1 MEPAQALDQIA
12 TPAADVTPAPDGSRT
27 PAPDPIAHNAPATVD
42 SLGPSHVAT
51 EPMLGTGPPDT
62 SDTIVVALRADSTD
76 YAIAMDTV
84 QMRDTSEIECSLPV
98 RRLEL
103 SVWGGPFMTRT
114 RYSGDHTADWASTV
128 SGSPSFAFGAEMMR
142 QGRHFGFGLGL
153 HHVTYAEQL
162 EARTL
167 QDEHRVWVTDYH
179 LDPVDTTLLIVNGTV
194 WVNGQQYHN
203 TYLLDT
209 TVYVLTGTTREEVST
224 NVRRNGLARRNRTSY
239 LEIPLLFEGHTRRG
253 PWSFA
258 LRGGPTLGILQGRR
272 GVLPTTTGYTDLK
285 DEAFHEL
292 VPGYT
297 LQGHV
302 RYHFAQVWSIGVGP
316 AIRGQLMNSTQ
327 REGLQRR
334 SNATGAVISVGLRLP

>member
-1 MEPAQALDQIA
+1 MGRSLHD
-12 TPAADVTPAPDGSRT
+12 
-27 PAPDPIAHNAPATVD
+27 AHPVQRRPYRR
-42 SLGPSHVAT
+42 LGQHRKRQS
-51 EPMLGTGPPDT
+51 
-62 SDTIVVALRADSTD
+62 ILR
-76 YAIAMDTV
+76 
-84 QMRDTSEIECSLPV
+84 V
-98 RRLEL
+98 RRRNDA
-103 SVWGGPFMTRT
+103 P
-114 RYSGDHTADWASTV
+114 
-128 SGSPSFAFGAEMMR
+128 
-142 QGRHFGFGLGL
+142 GRHFGFGLGL

-162 EARTL
+162 EAQTL
-167 QDEHRVWVTDYH
+167 QDEHRAWVTDYH

-194 WVNGQQYHN
+194 WVNGQQYHS

-209 TVYVLTGTTREEVST
+209 TVYVLTGTMREEVST
-224 NVRRNGLARRNRTSY
+224 NMRRNGLARRNRTSY
-239 LEIPLLFEGHTRRG
+239 LEIPLLFEAHTRRG